1 MAGTRNRN
9 RYDDRKV
16 RRQTAYFEDGN
27 AARRLDEQPRQTK
40 RELSRTV
47 QKNRAKSTNMSR
59 GYIVFLGLV
68 CALATGACVHYVRLT
83 ADITAQKS
91 AVAAKE
97 LELNQLKEDNDAY
110 YSQVITGVDLDE
122 IRDRAINELGMEFAT
137 EEQIKYYTPGN
148 NSYVRQYQDVPDSK
162 QVED

>member
-1 MAGTRNRN
+1 MAGTRNR
-9 RYDDRKV
+9 YDDRQV
-16 RRQTAYFEDGN
+16 QRQTAYFEDGN
-27 AARRLDEQPRQTK
+27 AARRLHEQPRQPK
-40 RELSRTV
+40 RELSRTA

-59 GYIVFLGLV
+59 GYIVFLGFV

-110 YSQVITGVDLDE
+110 YSQVSMGVDLDE

-148 NSYVRQYQDVPDSK
+148 NSYVRQFQDVPDSK